1 MVEGASSTEGPE
13 LPTTRVVVERDWVD
27 YNGHMNLAFYVL
39 AFDRATDHFYDRLG
53 IGLAYREQMQ
63 SSMFTLAINV
73 DYLREV
79 FAGDHLRIST
89 QLLDSDAKR
98 MRYFHQMYQGDD
110 SAPVATN
117 ECLAVHVDMNSRRSA
132 PYPQATRERI
142 DALLAAHRRLPVP
155 ERAGRVLGVRAQAPG
170 R

>member
-1 MVEGASSTEGPE
+1 MAALE
-13 LPTTRVVVERDWVD
+13 LPTTQVVVEPDWVD

-39 AFDRATDHFYDRLG
+39 AFDRATDHCYDRLG
-53 IGLAYREQMQ
+53 IGLAYREQME

-79 FAGDHLRIST
+79 FAGDELRITT

-98 MRYFHQMYQGDD
+98 MRYFHQMYRGEDA
-110 SAPVATN
+110 APVATN

-142 DALLAAHRRLPVP
+142 EALLAEHRRLPVP
-155 ERAGRVLGVRAQAPG
+155 ERAGRVLGLRA
-170 R
+170 

>member
-1 MVEGASSTEGPE
+1 MAGLQ
-13 LPTTRVVVERDWVD
+13 LPTTQVVVEPEWVD

-53 IGLAYREQMQ
+53 IGLAYREQME

-79 FAGDHLRIST
+79 FAGDQLRITT

-98 MRYFHQMYQGDD
+98 MRYFHQMYRSEDA
-110 SAPVATN
+110 APVATN

-142 DALLAAHRRLPVP
+142 EALLAEHLRLPVP
-155 ERAGRVLGVRAQAPG
+155 ERAGRVLGLRP
-170 R
+170 